1 MNIKQVWWLACA
13 PICVMCFSPEAY
25 ADGPIK
31 QDPIEFVYEDA
42 FIASCSPFGY
52 EFDILYDGSITFQ
65 DTLFFD
71 KDGNLDRIRGKFRV
85 NGGIYKNSTDY
96 SRFIDLDPGWG
107 ASRWIDWKTGEFVQA
122 GAYTKVTVPGY
133 GKVAMG
139 VGRLSV
145 SAGGVVTYSGQAD
158 FVEGDLALLC
168 SILA

>member
-13 PICVMCFSPEAY
+13 PICVMCFSPKAY

-31 QDPIEFVYEDA
+31 QDPI
-42 FIASCSPFGY
+42 
-52 EFDILYDGSITFQ
+52 
-65 DTLFFD
+65 
-71 KDGNLDRIRGKFRV
+71 
-85 NGGIYKNSTDY
+85 
-96 SRFIDLDPGWG
+96 
-107 ASRWIDWKTGEFVQA
+107 EFVQA

-139 VGRLSV
+139 VGRISV